1 MTVSIT
7 SPAPSFA
14 DDRYVVVSDPRPG
27 TIVELA
33 PGSQLAVSFR
43 RGIGPSQW
51 YVTERPGYLIE
62 LTESGHEFQFL
73 VFESTGAPVPLRLER
88 RRPDREMAHE
98 VCELLVVPVPVTG
111 GAARTSSSSS
121 PRTA

>member
-1 MTVSIT
+1 MTVSIS

-33 PGSQLAVSFR
+33 PGSQLAVRFR
-43 RGIGPSQW
+43 RGLGPSRW
-51 YVTERPGYLIE
+51 YVTDRPGHLIE
-62 LTESGHEFQFL
+62 LVETGHEFQFL
-73 VFESTGAPVPLRLER
+73 VFDCNDGTTPVRFER
-88 RRPDREMAHE
+88 RHPDRDMAHE
-98 VCELLVVPVPVTG
+98 VCELLVVPVSDG
-111 GAARTSSSSS
+111 GARTSTPAS